1 MLPRAL
7 LVVDDRYVLR
17 LLCRVLGD
25 SCALSLARD
34 SREALAQIES
44 QPFDLLL
51 SDLQGRGSLDVLRA
65 VKARSPDT
73 EVIVFTEDDRGREA
87 TDPAYALGAYQCLT
101 LFETESVVYV
111 VAHALERRMLR
122 AEVARLRR
130 ELGQDISPNP

>member
-7 LVVDDRYVLR
+7 VVVDDQYVLR
-17 LLCRVLGD
+17 LLCRMLGD

-34 SREALAQIES
+34 SREARAQIES
-44 QPFDLLL
+44 QSFDLVL
-51 SDLQGRGSLDVLRA
+51 SHLQGRGSLDVLRA
-65 VKARSPDT
+65 VKARSSDA
-73 EVIVFTEDDRGREA
+73 EVIVFTEDDR
-87 TDPAYALGAYQCLT
+87 DAYALGAYQCLT